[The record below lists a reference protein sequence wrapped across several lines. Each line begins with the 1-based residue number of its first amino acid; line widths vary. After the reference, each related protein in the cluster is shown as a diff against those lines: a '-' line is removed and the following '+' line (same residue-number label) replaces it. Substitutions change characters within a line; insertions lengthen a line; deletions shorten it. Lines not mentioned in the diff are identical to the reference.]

1 MSLGTMTLVDKVAS
15 VGPVKHL
22 RVSVVGDGAYVAGGS
37 TGFLAKLRAL
47 LGEKCN
53 IINARE
59 DGVNVNGGVSQD
71 FEYTPRGPLLDV
83 ASIAATGDLV
93 TTKTVHGLS
102 AGDVVRLFKKEPHNA
117 NDPDVVSA
125 PTPLALDT
133 TYFVIAGG
141 LTTTAFKLSLTSGG
155 AAIDITADAL
165 GDFQVQKEDKLLVR
179 VATTGVE
186 SADADQSDTTYSLY
200 VVTY

>member
-22 RVSVVGDGAYVAGGS
+22 RVTVVGDGAYVAGGS

-53 IINARE
+53 IIHAGE
-59 DGVNVNGGVSQD
+59 DGTNLNGGVSQD
-71 FEYTPRGPLLDV
+71 FEYTPRGALLDV
-83 ASIAATGDLV
+83 ASIVASTDLV

-102 AGDVVRLFKKEPHNA
+102 AGDSVRLFKKQPHNA
-117 NDPDVVSA
+117 NDPDVLSF
-125 PTPLALDT
+125 PGGLAEDT
-133 TYFVIAGG
+133 LYFVIAGG

-155 AAIDITADAL
+155 AAIDFTADSV

-186 SADADQSDTTYSLY
+186 SADADQSDTTYNFY
-200 VVTY
+200 VTAY